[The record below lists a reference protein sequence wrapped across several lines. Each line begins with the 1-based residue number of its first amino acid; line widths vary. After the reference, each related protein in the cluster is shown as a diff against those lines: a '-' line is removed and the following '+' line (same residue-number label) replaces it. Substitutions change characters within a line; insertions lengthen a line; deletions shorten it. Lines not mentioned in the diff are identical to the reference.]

1 MPDAVPGAASG
12 LRHSVPPTPSPL
24 GTPRRAALDSLAGW
38 LLAGP
43 SVLALTVLLLL
54 PTAALLL
61 ASLTDYELGGPP
73 LRWIGLDN
81 YAELLRDPAFRAA
94 LRNTLVYVGAVLPLS
109 VALGLGLALLV
120 ESGTRGQMLF
130 RAVFFLPVVSLL
142 VAMATAW
149 EYLLHPTIGPVNRLL
164 GLLGVAPVNW
174 LGSSEWVL
182 TSLCMIGVWEN
193 LGYVVVLFMAG
204 LTAIPPELRAAA
216 ETDGAARAW
225 DRFWLVA
232 WPLLGPTTLFVVTIT
247 AIRCLRVFDT
257 VAALTQG
264 GPNKASE
271 VLLHLMYL
279 EGFTY
284 FRIGYSAAITA
295 VFLAV
300 VLGLVLLQLR
310 VLERRVHY
318 G

>member
-1 MPDAVPGAASG
+1 MPD
-12 LRHSVPPTPSPL
+12 
-24 GTPRRAALDSLAGW
+24 LAGY
-38 LLAGP
+38 LLAAPAVIG
-43 SVLALTVLLLL
+43 LLVLLLL
-54 PTAALLL
+54 PTAAVL
-61 ASLTDYELGGPP
+61 AVSLTDMELGGPP
-73 LRWIGLDN
+73 LRWVGLGN
-81 YAELLRDPAFRAA
+81 YAELLHDPAFRQA

-109 VALGLGLALLV
+109 VGLGLGLALLI
-120 ESGTRGQMLF
+120 EGGTRGRAVF

-149 EYLLHPTIGPVNRLL
+149 EYLLHPTIGPVNRML
-164 GLLGVAPVNW
+164 GLLGVAPINW

-204 LTAIPPELRAAA
+204 LTAIPPELHAAA
-216 ETDGAARAW
+216 ETDGAGRAW
-225 DRFWLVA
+225 DRFWLVT

-257 VAALTQG
+257 VAALTKG

-271 VLLHLMYL
+271 VLLHLMYR

-300 VLGLVLLQLR
+300 VLALVLLQTR

>member
-1 MPDAVPGAASG
+1 MPD
-12 LRHSVPPTPSPL
+12 
-24 GTPRRAALDSLAGW
+24 LAGY
-38 LLAGP
+38 LLAAPAVIG
-43 SVLALTVLLLL
+43 LLVLLLL
-54 PTAALLL
+54 PTAAVL
-61 ASLTDYELGGPP
+61 AVSLTDMELGGPP
-73 LRWIGLDN
+73 LRWVGLGN
-81 YAELLRDPAFRAA
+81 YAELLHDPAFRQA

-109 VALGLGLALLV
+109 VGLGLGLALLI
-120 ESGTRGQMLF
+120 EGGTRGRAVF

-149 EYLLHPTIGPVNRLL
+149 EYLLHPTIGPVNRML
-164 GLLGVAPVNW
+164 GLLGVAPINW

-216 ETDGAARAW
+216 ETDGAGRAW
-225 DRFWLVA
+225 DRFWLVT

-257 VAALTQG
+257 VAALTKG

-271 VLLHLMYL
+271 VLLHLMYR

-300 VLGLVLLQLR
+300 VLALVLLQTR

>member
-1 MPDAVPGAASG
+1 M
-12 LRHSVPPTPSPL
+12 
-24 GTPRRAALDSLAGW
+24 
-38 LLAGP
+38 
-43 SVLALTVLLLL
+43 
-54 PTAALLL
+54 
-61 ASLTDYELGGPP
+61 
-73 LRWIGLDN
+73 
-81 YAELLRDPAFRAA
+81 
-94 LRNTLVYVGAVLPLS
+94 RNTLVYVAAVLPLS
-109 VALGLGLALLV
+109 VGIGLGIALLV
-120 ESGTRGQMLF
+120 KAGTRGRTLF

-149 EYLLHPTIGPVNRLL
+149 EYLLHPTIGPVNQVL
-164 GLLGVAPVNW
+164 GRLGVAPINW

-193 LGYVVVLFMAG
+193 LGYAVVLFMAG

-216 ETDGAARAW
+216 AETDGAARAW
-225 DRFWLVA
+225 DRFWLVT
-232 WPLLGPTTLFVVTIT
+232 WPMLGPTTLFVVTIT

-257 VAALTQG
+257 VQALTDG

-271 VLLHLMYL
+271 VLLHLMYR
-279 EGFTY
+279 EGFKF

-300 VLGLVLLQLR
+300 VLGLVLLQTR

>member
-1 MPDAVPGAASG
+1 MSDAALGPPASLSGAATG
-12 LRHSVPPTPSPL
+12 L
-24 GTPRRAALDSLAGW
+24 
-38 LLAGP
+38 LLAAP
-43 SVLALTVLLLL
+43 AVLALAVLLLL

-61 ASLTDYELGGPP
+61 VSLTDLELGGPP
-73 LRWIGLDN
+73 LRWVGLAN
-81 YAELLRDPAFRAA
+81 YTELLADRAFLGA
-94 LRNTLVYVGAVLPLS
+94 LRNTLVYVAAVLPLS
-109 VALGLGLALLV
+109 VLLGLGIALLI
-120 ESGTRGQMLF
+120 ESGARGRALF

-149 EYLLHPTIGPVNRLL
+149 EYLLHPTIGPLNTVLRAF
-164 GLLGVAPVNW
+164 GIAPVNW
-174 LGSSEWVL
+174 LGSSDWVL

-193 LGYVVVLFMAG
+193 LGYVVVLFLAG

-216 ETDGAARAW
+216 ETDGARLPW
-225 DRFWLVA
+225 DRFWLVT

-257 VAALTQG
+257 VAALTKG

-271 VLLHLMYL
+271 VLLHLMYK

-284 FRIGYSAAITA
+284 FRIGYSAAITT

-300 VLGLVLLQLR
+300 VLGLVLLQIR

>member
-1 MPDAVPGAASG
+1 MSDGGRFGRLPHPGPLPQGEGVFAAYFLAAPAV
-12 LRHSVPPTPSPL
+12 V
-24 GTPRRAALDSLAGW
+24 AL
-38 LLAGP
+38 
-43 SVLALTVLLLL
+43 VVLLLL
-54 PTAALLL
+54 PTAALL
-61 ASLTDYELGGPP
+61 AVSLTDLELGGPAM
-73 LRWIGLDN
+73 RFVGLDN
-81 YAELLRDPAFRAA
+81 YAELWRDRIFLTA
-94 LRNTLVYVGAVLPLS
+94 LRNTLVYVAVVLPAS
-109 VALGLGLALLV
+109 VILGLGLAVLV
-120 ESGTRGQMLF
+120 EGGTRGKAVF

-164 GLLGVAPVNW
+164 GLLGVAPINW
-174 LGSSEWVL
+174 LGSSDWVL
-182 TSLCMIGVWEN
+182 TSLCLIGVWEN

-225 DRFWLVA
+225 DRFWLVT
-232 WPLLGPTTLFVVTIT
+232 WPMLGPTSLFVITIT

-257 VAALTQG
+257 VAALTRG
-264 GPNKASE
+264 GPNNASQ
-271 VLLHLMYL
+271 VLLHVMYQ

-300 VLGLVLLQLR
+300 VLTLVLIQTR

-318 G
+318 S

>member
-1 MPDAVPGAASG
+1 MSDAAARPWWS
-12 LRHSVPPTPSPL
+12 
-24 GTPRRAALDSLAGW
+24 AEWAAGW

-43 SVLALTVLLLL
+43 AVLALSVLLLL
-54 PTAALLL
+54 PTGALLL
-61 ASLTDYELGGPP
+61 VSLTDLELGGPP
-73 LRWIGLDN
+73 LRWIGLAN
-81 YAELLRDPAFRAA
+81 FAELLDDRGFRGA
-94 LRNTLVYVGAVLPLS
+94 LRNTLVYVAAVLPLS
-109 VALGLGLALLV
+109 VALGLGIALLI
-120 ESGTRGQMLF
+120 EAGARGRAFF

-149 EYLLHPTIGPVNRLL
+149 EYLLHPTIGPLNSALRM
-164 GLLGVAPVNW
+164 LGVAPINW
-174 LGSSEWVL
+174 LGSSDWVL

-193 LGYVVVLFMAG
+193 LGYVVVLFLAG

-216 ETDGAARAW
+216 ETDGARLAW
-225 DRFWLVA
+225 DRFWLVT

-257 VAALTQG
+257 VAALTKG

-271 VLLHLMYL
+271 VLLHLMYR

-284 FRIGYSAAITA
+284 FRIGYSAAITV

-300 VLGLVLLQLR
+300 VLGLVLLQTR

>member
-1 MPDAVPGAASG
+1 MIG
-12 LRHSVPPTPSPL
+12 L
-24 GTPRRAALDSLAGW
+24 
-38 LLAGP
+38 LLATP
-43 SVLALTVLLLL
+43 ALVALVVLLLVPTAVLLLL
-54 PTAALLL
+54 
-61 ASLTDYELGGPP
+61 SFSDYELGGPA

-81 YAELLRDPAFRAA
+81 YAELLRDPAFGKA
-94 LRNTLVYVGAVLPLS
+94 LHNTLVYVGAVLPAS
-109 VALGLGLALLV
+109 VALGLLIALGV
-120 ESGTRGQMLF
+120 EAGARGRAVF
-130 RAVFFLPVVSLL
+130 RAIFFLPVVSLL

-149 EYLLHPTIGPVNRLL
+149 EYLLHPTIGPVNRALAL
-164 GLLGVAPVNW
+164 AGIAPVNW
-174 LGSSEWVL
+174 FGSSDWVL
-182 TSLCMIGVWEN
+182 TSLILIGVWEN

-216 ETDGAARAW
+216 ETDGARYSW
-225 DRFWLVA
+225 DRFWLVT

-257 VAALTQG
+257 VAALTKG
-264 GPNKASE
+264 GPNNASE
-271 VLLHLMYL
+271 VLLHLMYR

-300 VLGLVLLQLR
+300 VLLLVMLQTQ

-318 G
+318 A

>member
-1 MPDAVPGAASG
+1 MSDAASGATSG
-12 LRHSVPPTPSPL
+12 LRHPTPPKPSPL
-24 GTPRRAALDSLAGW
+24 GAPRRAALDSLAGW

-109 VALGLGLALLV
+109 VTLGLGLALLV
-120 ESGTRGQMLF
+120 EGGTRGRVLF

-204 LTAIPPELRAAA
+204 LTAIPPELQAAA
-216 ETDGAARAW
+216 ETDRAARAW
-225 DRFWLVA
+225 DRFWLVT
-232 WPLLGPTTLFVVTIT
+232 WPLL
-247 AIRCLRVFDT
+247 
-257 VAALTQG
+257 
-264 GPNKASE
+264 
-271 VLLHLMYL
+271 
-279 EGFTY
+279 
-284 FRIGYSAAITA
+284 AAIP
-295 VFLAV
+295 FI
-300 VLGLVLLQLR
+300 
-310 VLERRVHY
+310 
-318 G
+318 